1 MPPACLACD
10 ASESFANGPDR
21 NRVLKGVESLVGKD
35 VDDMQ
40 TLPDYLTPG
49 LDIVLVGLNP
59 SDYSVREGH
68 YFANPRNRF
77 WAAFNRSGLVGREL
91 SAGTDYQVL
100 EHGLGFTDVVK
111 RATAQGSGL
120 RAADFR
126 EGVPMLRAKLLRFQ
140 PRIVCF
146 QGLMGYGQY
155 LRYAEGV
162 RERPELGKQ
171 SLRIGDSAVF
181 VVPNPSPANAK
192 FSLDDLVGWFRQLQA
207 FRLEIMMEATGEMT
221 G

>member
-1 MPPACLACD
+1 M
-10 ASESFANGPDR
+10 
-21 NRVLKGVESLVGKD
+21 
-35 VDDMQ
+35 DDIL
-40 TLPDYLTPG
+40 TLPDYLAPG

-91 SAGTDYQVL
+91 STETDYQVL

-111 RATAQGSGL
+111 RATSQGSGL

-126 EGVPMLRAKLLRFQ
+126 EGAPMLRAKLLECQ

-162 RERPELGKQ
+162 KERPELGKQ
-171 SLRIGDSAVF
+171 PVRIGDSAVF

-192 FSLDDLVGWFRQLQA
+192 FSLDDLVDWFRRLQT
-207 FRLEIMMEATGEMT
+207 FRLEMTEEMT